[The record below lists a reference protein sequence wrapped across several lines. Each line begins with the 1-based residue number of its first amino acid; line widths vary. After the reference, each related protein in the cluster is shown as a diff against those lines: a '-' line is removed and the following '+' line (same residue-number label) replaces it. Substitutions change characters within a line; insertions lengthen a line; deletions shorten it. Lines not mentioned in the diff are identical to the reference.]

1 MALSYL
7 TDINLNKNE
16 LQNAVIQKVASDP
29 TSGLTEGWI
38 IYNTTDDALKV
49 YSAKQVSGSDEG
61 WISVAGDIKSVVAGS
76 GLTGGGD
83 IGTITLNV
91 VGGTG
96 ITANANDIAITDT
109 SVTAGSYG
117 SATAIPTFT
126 VNAQGQLTAAGTAS
140 ITTTLTIDGD
150 SSTQDVALADDDL
163 KIVGTTN
170 EIETAV
176 TKSGTDVS
184 LQIGLPNNVTVGN
197 NLTVSNDLVVSG
209 DLQVTG
215 TTTTNNVETVSTS
228 NGVIFEGSVADANE
242 LTLLAGSLSADR
254 TVTLPDATG
263 TVALTTDI
271 TGRLYATSIGD
282 GSATSY
288 TVTHN
293 LGTRDVIVQ
302 LYDTSSHDTVIADV
316 VRTSTSVVTIDFS
329 SAPSNN
335 DIRVLVSK
343 IG

>member
-16 LQNAVIQKVASDP
+16 LQNAVVQKLATDP
-29 TSGLTEGWI
+29 SSGQTAGWI
-38 IYNTTDDALKV
+38 IFNTTDNQLKV
-49 YSAKQVSGSDEG
+49 YDGSAWTNV
-61 WISVAGDIKSVVAGS
+61 
-76 GLTGGGD
+76 GGD
-83 IGTITLNV
+83 ITGINITA
-91 VGGTG
+91 GTG
-96 ITANANDIAITDT
+96 LSGTVSTTSGQHTQTIDLANTA
-109 SVTAGSYG
+109 VTAGSYG
-117 SATAIPTFT
+117 SATSIPTFT
-126 VNAQGQLTAAGTAS
+126 VDAQGRLTAAGSAS

-150 SSTQDVALADDDL
+150 STTQDVSLAADDL
-163 KIVGTTN
+163 KIIGTTN

-184 LQIGLPNNVTVGN
+184 LTIGLPDDVTIGN
-197 NLTVSNDLVVSG
+197 DLTVLG

-228 NGVIFEGSVADANE
+228 NGIIFEGTVADAHE
-242 LTLLAGSLSADR
+242 GTLLAGALTADV
-254 TVTLPDATG
+254 TYTLPDKTG
-263 TVALTTDI
+263 TVAMTSDI
-271 TGRLYATSIGD
+271 TDRFYATSIGD

-293 LGTRDVIVQ
+293 LGSQDVIVQ
-302 LYDTSSHDTVIADV
+302 LYDASSLDTVFADV

-329 SAPSNN
+329 SAPTAN
-335 DIRVLVSK
+335 DIRVLVTK

>member
-16 LQNAVIQKVASDP
+16 LQNAVVQKLATDP
-29 TSGLTEGWI
+29 SSGQTAGWI
-38 IYNTTDDALKV
+38 IFNTTDNQLKV
-49 YSAKQVSGSDEG
+49 YDGSAWTNV
-61 WISVAGDIKSVVAGS
+61 
-76 GLTGGGD
+76 GGD
-83 IGTITLNV
+83 ITGVDITA
-91 VGGTG
+91 GTG
-96 ITANANDIAITDT
+96 LSGTVSTTSGQHTQTIDLANTA
-109 SVTAGSYG
+109 VTAGSYG
-117 SATAIPTFT
+117 SATSIPTFT
-126 VNAQGQLTAAGTAS
+126 VDAQGRLTAAGSAS

-150 SSTQDVALADDDL
+150 STTQDVSLAADDL
-163 KIVGTTN
+163 KIIGTTN

-184 LQIGLPNNVTVGN
+184 LTIGLPDDVTIGN
-197 NLTVSNDLVVSG
+197 DLTVLG

-228 NGVIFEGSVADANE
+228 NGIIFEGTVADAHE
-242 LTLLAGSLSADR
+242 GTLLAGALTADV
-254 TVTLPDATG
+254 TYTLPDKTG
-263 TVALTTDI
+263 TVAMTSDI
-271 TGRLYATSIGD
+271 TDRFYATSIGD

-293 LGTRDVIVQ
+293 LGSQDVIVQ
-302 LYDTSSHDTVIADV
+302 LYDASSLDTVFADV

-329 SAPSNN
+329 SAPTAN
-335 DIRVLVSK
+335 DIRVLVTK